1 MSKQLEC
8 LFLPTIQ
15 PRAEKEEWHDPG
27 IFMSAVLIG
36 RSHRRWHGGRD
47 EDQMNRRDFV
57 RLGCATVIATGARKM
72 PLALAQ
78 PLTPRQVLSPSQRP
92 TMSLL
97 EPKATDG
104 AVDFTLQIAP
114 MTVELA
120 PQVVISTIGYSNK
133 VPGPFLRVREGQ
145 RVAVEVVN
153 HTDVPEYVHWHG
165 LFAPS
170 DVDGAEEEGTPPV
183 PPHGRRRYQFVAKP
197 AGSRWYH
204 SHTMA
209 MMDLHRG
216 SYTGQFGFLMID
228 SGNDP
233 GLYDQ
238 EVFLALREWEPYL
251 TTMDQDEIE
260 ADPNDP
266 MPEKPANPDPRPNGL
281 EVGAPLYSIND
292 KMLGAGDPLR
302 VQSGQRVLMHLLNA
316 SASQIHR
323 VALPA
328 HKFQVIALDG
338 NPVPSPQLV
347 DVIEI
352 APGERVDAIVKM
364 NRPGVWIL
372 GELRDAAR
380 QSGMG
385 IVVEYANQ
393 QQRAVWLPPPTKRW
407 DYTIFGNTAPHPAPD
422 QTIDM
427 VFEKVP
433 GGPHGINHWLVN
445 GKEYPHER
453 ELMFRQG
460 GRYRLVFHNRSDDS
474 HPLHIHRHLFEL
486 VELNGKPTAG
496 IKKDTVIVPAFGR
509 ASVDLVADQPG
520 LTLFH
525 CHIQQHMDFGFMAL
539 FRYA

>member
-1 MSKQLEC
+1 
-8 LFLPTIQ
+8 
-15 PRAEKEEWHDPG
+15 
-27 IFMSAVLIG
+27 
-36 RSHRRWHGGRD
+36 
-47 EDQMNRRDFV
+47 MNRRDFV
-57 RLGCATVIATGARKM
+57 RFGWGTVIATGADVRR
-72 PLALAQ
+72 PAFAQAPALRQ
-78 PLTPRQVLSPSQRP
+78 GPRPPQHA
-92 TMSLL
+92 ML
-97 EPKATDG
+97 EPRATG
-104 AVDFTLQIAP
+104 RAADFTLRIAP
-114 MTVELA
+114 MMVELA

-133 VPGPFLRVREGQ
+133 VPGPLLRMREGQ

-153 HTDVPEYVHWHG
+153 DTDVPEYVHWHG
-165 LFAPS
+165 LLVPP
-170 DVDGAEEEGTPPV
+170 DVDGAAEEGTPPV
-183 PPHGRRRYQFVAKP
+183 HPHGRRRYQFVARP

-204 SHTMA
+204 SHTAA

-216 SYTGQFGFLMID
+216 AYTGQFGFLMID
-228 SGNDP
+228 SANDP
-233 GLYDQ
+233 GHYDQ
-238 EVFLALREWEPYL
+238 EVFLALREWQPYL
-251 TTMDQDEIE
+251 TTMDQDE
-260 ADPNDP
+260 ASVDPKDP
-266 MPEKPANPDPRPNGL
+266 MPEKPVKPDPRPNGL

-302 VQSGQRVLMHLLNA
+302 VQPGQRILMHLLNA

-323 VALPA
+323 VALSG
-328 HKFQVIALDG
+328 HSFQVIALDG
-338 NPVPSPQLV
+338 NSVPTPQPV

-352 APGERVDAIVKM
+352 APGERVDAMVEM

-372 GELRDAAR
+372 GELRGVAR

-393 QQRAVWLPPPTKRW
+393 RERARWLPPPKARW
-407 DYTIFGNTAPHPAPD
+407 DYTIFGNTAAHAAPD
-422 QTIDM
+422 ETIDM

-433 GGPHGINHWLVN
+433 GGPGGINHWLIN

-453 ELMFRQG
+453 EFVLRQG
-460 GRYRLVFHNRSDDS
+460 RRYRLVFHNRSDDS
-474 HPLHIHRHLFEL
+474 HPLHMHRHLLEL
-486 VELNGKPTAG
+486 VELNGKPTSG

>member
-1 MSKQLEC
+1 
-8 LFLPTIQ
+8 
-15 PRAEKEEWHDPG
+15 
-27 IFMSAVLIG
+27 
-36 RSHRRWHGGRD
+36 
-47 EDQMNRRDFV
+47 MNRRDFV
-57 RLGCATVIATGARKM
+57 RLGWATAIATGAGELR
-72 PLALAQ
+72 PAFAQ
-78 PLTPRQVLSPSQRP
+78 SPAHRHVLGPPQHP
-92 TMSLL
+92 KVGTL
-97 EPKATDG
+97 EPKAHER
-104 AVDFTLQIAP
+104 AADFTLRIAP
-114 MTVELA
+114 MMVELA
-120 PQVVISTIGYSNK
+120 PQVVLSTIGYSNQ

-153 HTDVPEYVHWHG
+153 DTDVPEYVHWHG
-165 LFAPS
+165 LFVPS

-183 PPHGRRRYQFVAKP
+183 PPHGRRRYQFVATP

-204 SHTMA
+204 SHTEA
-209 MMDLHRG
+209 MLDLHRG
-216 SYTGQFGFLMID
+216 TYTGQFGFFMID
-228 SGNDP
+228 SANDP

-238 EVFLALREWEPYL
+238 EVFLALREWQPYL
-251 TTMDQDEIE
+251 TTMDQDEE
-260 ADPNDP
+260 RPDPNDP
-266 MPEKPANPDPRPNGL
+266 MPERPATPDRRPNGL

-292 KMLGAGDPLR
+292 KMLGAGDSLR
-302 VQSGQRVLMHLLNA
+302 VKTGQRVLMHLLNA
-316 SASQIHR
+316 SAAQIHR
-323 VALPA
+323 VALPG

-338 NPVPSPQLV
+338 NSVPTPQMV
-347 DVIEI
+347 DFIEI
-352 APGERVDAIVKM
+352 APGERVDAMVEM
-364 NRPGVWIL
+364 NHPGVWIL
-372 GELRDAAR
+372 GELRDVAR
-380 QSGMG
+380 RSGMG

-393 QQRAVWLPPPTKRW
+393 QQQPAPWTRPPKSRW
-407 DYTIFGNTAPHPAPD
+407 DYTIFGTTAPHPAPD

-453 ELMFRQG
+453 EFVLRQG

-509 ASVDLVADQPG
+509 AAVDLVADQPG

-525 CHIQQHMDFGFMAL
+525 CHIQQHMDFGFKAL

>member
-1 MSKQLEC
+1 
-8 LFLPTIQ
+8 
-15 PRAEKEEWHDPG
+15 
-27 IFMSAVLIG
+27 V
-36 RSHRRWHGGRD
+36 
-47 EDQMNRRDFV
+47 NRRDLV
-57 RLGCATVIATGARKM
+57 RLGWATVIGARTGKLR
-72 PLALAQ
+72 PAFAQSLALPQVPGPQ
-78 PLTPRQVLSPSQRP
+78 PHPMVANVK
-92 TMSLL
+92 
-97 EPKATDG
+97 PKANG
-104 AVDFTLQIAP
+104 RAADFTLRIAP
-114 MTVELA
+114 MMVELA
-120 PQVVISTIGYSNK
+120 PQVVLSTIGYSNQ
-133 VPGPFLRVREGQ
+133 VPGPLLRMREGQ

-153 HTDVPEYVHWHG
+153 ETDVPEYVHWHG
-165 LFAPS
+165 LFVPS

-204 SHTMA
+204 SHTEA
-209 MMDLHRG
+209 MLDLHRG
-216 SYTGQFGFLMID
+216 AYTGQFGFLMID
-228 SGNDP
+228 SANDP

-238 EVFLALREWEPYL
+238 EVFLALREWQPFL
-251 TTMDQDEIE
+251 TTVDPDEE
-260 ADPNDP
+260 RPDPSDP
-266 MPEKPANPDPRPNGL
+266 MPEKPATPDKRPNGL
-281 EVGAPLYSIND
+281 EISAPLYSIND
-292 KMLGAGDPLR
+292 KLLGAGDPLR
-302 VQSGQRVLMHLLNA
+302 VRSGQRILMHLLNA

-323 VALPA
+323 VALSG
-328 HKFQVIALDG
+328 HSFQVIALDG
-338 NPVPSPQLV
+338 NTVPAPQLV
-347 DVIEI
+347 EVIEI
-352 APGERVDAIVKM
+352 APGERVDAIVEM

-372 GELRDAAR
+372 GALRNVAR

-385 IVVEYANQ
+385 IVVEYADQ
-393 QQRAVWLPPPTKRW
+393 KQRAQWLPPQKARW
-407 DYTIFGNTAPHPAPD
+407 DYTMFGKTAAHPAPD

-453 ELMFRQG
+453 EFVFRQG

-509 ASVDLVADQPG
+509 ATVDLVADQPG

-525 CHIQQHMDFGFMAL
+525 CHIQQHMDFGFKAL